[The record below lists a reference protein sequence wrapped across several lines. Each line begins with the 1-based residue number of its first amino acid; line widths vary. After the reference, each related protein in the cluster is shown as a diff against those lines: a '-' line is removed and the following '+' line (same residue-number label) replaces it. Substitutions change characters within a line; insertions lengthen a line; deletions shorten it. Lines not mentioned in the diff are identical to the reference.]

1 MSDKRC
7 LYAQGESLP
16 PSALRAPSPAA
27 RGKGKRETANVEILP
42 LRSGEA
48 SAGLPMLAAHAAR
61 RASHMDVASTRW
73 RQPEGGNL

>member
-1 MSDKRC
+1 MSC
-7 LYAQGESLP
+7 LQRLAGKAKEPP
-16 PSALRAPSPAA
+16 PSALRAPSPASQ
-27 RGKGKRETANVEILP
+27 GKGKREMVNVEILP